1 MENKIIT
8 IGRQFGSGGREI
20 GELVAKSLDIPLYDR
35 TLIEMASKAMG
46 IDEFDL
52 ERVDETAINR
62 FLATY
67 QVQEETINSVT
78 GYGLPLNDSMYLT
91 QCDIISQLAR
101 KSSCVFIGRCAD
113 VVLKDKFPC
122 VNVFICANKKD
133 RIRRIAERYEI
144 TEREASEAVRRV
156 DKKRRFY
163 YETYTE
169 QEWGKIESHQAIF
182 NVSVL
187 GPEKTAAAIAGM
199 YRSL

>member
-67 QVQEETINSVT
+67 QVQEETINSMT